1 MLRAMDSLRS
11 ATSSPPQITGWAP
24 FALGFR
30 PFFLLAAIAAV
41 LLMVLWPAIWRGHLG
56 SPSFYPAFAWH
67 GHEMLFGYAAAV
79 IAGFLLTA
87 VRNWTGMPTWTGARL
102 GLLALVWLL
111 GRVLPWLPGVPAVL
125 IIVVDVAFLP
135 LVAISLFGPLWHG
148 QNRTNRVFLPLLGA
162 MGVVNLLSHLQ
173 LVGLAEGLGDPRRVM
188 LDLVLMLIVIVA
200 GRVLPFFTQN
210 VVPGFRAKTRARV
223 EQASFLTLGLIAFLE
238 LVPVLPAG
246 VTGLLWLVFGAVQV
260 ARLSGWFDVRV
271 FRIPVL
277 WVLHAGYAWLC
288 LGALLT
294 GLSLFGLFPPPSA
307 LHAITVGGVGVFT
320 LGMMARVARGHTGR
334 PIDVPRAVAA
344 AFVLANV
351 AALIR
356 VFGPALLPGQ
366 YALWVDSSVGLWVV
380 SFGIFAWQYLP
391 MLLRPR
397 ADGKPG

>member
-1 MLRAMDSLRS
+1 MLRAMDNLRS
-11 ATSSPPQITGWAP
+11 AASGPPQITGWAP

-41 LLMVLWPAIWRGHLG
+41 VLMVLWPAVWSGHLG
-56 SPSFYPAFAWH
+56 PPPYYPVIAWH

-87 VRNWTGMPTWTGARL
+87 VRNWTGMQTWTGPRL
-102 GLLALVWLL
+102 AVLALVWLL
-111 GRVLPWLPGVPAVL
+111 GRVLPWLPGVPGVL
-125 IIVVDVAFLP
+125 ILVVDVAFLP

-162 MGVVNLLSHLQ
+162 MGVVNLVSHLQ
-173 LVGLAEGLGDPRRVM
+173 LAGLVEGLGDPRRVM
-188 LDLVLMLIVIVA
+188 LDLVLMVLVIVA

-210 VVPGFRAKTRARV
+210 VVPGFRAQTRSRV
-223 EQASFLTLGLIAFLE
+223 EQASFLTLGLIAVLE
-238 LVPVLPAG
+238 LIPVLPTE
-246 VTGLLWLVFGAVQV
+246 VTALLWLIFGAVQV
-260 ARLSGWFDVRV
+260 VRLQGWFDVRV

-277 WVLHAGYAWLC
+277 WVLHVGYAWLC

-294 GLSLFGLFPPPSA
+294 GLSLFGLFPPAAA
-307 LHAITVGGVGVFT
+307 LHAVTVGGVGVFT

-334 PIDVPRAVAA
+334 PIDVNRPVVV
-344 AFVLANV
+344 AFVLGNI

-366 YALWVDSSVGLWVV
+366 YRLWVDASAGLWVIA
-380 SFGIFAWQYLP
+380 FGIFAWQYLP

-397 ADGKPG
+397 LDGKPG